1 MGSDFALAT
10 AKVGCCCR
18 TDDMA
23 RDAWNPVRTRNSRA
37 AVSDDEFPDA
47 NLHSG
52 GGEGGKEA
60 AKLLLLYN
68 RESEYFVPPHS
79 SQHRKLRENPVLE
92 GPSA

>member
-1 MGSDFALAT
+1 MWW
-10 AKVGCCCR
+10 VGCCGAP
-18 TDDMA
+18 DDLA

-37 AVSDDEFPDA
+37 AVSDDKFPNA
-47 NLHSG
+47 NLHFG

-60 AKLLLLYN
+60 AKPWLHHN

-79 SQHRKLRENPVLE
+79 SQHRKLREKPVLE